1 LANDTPL
8 IDFIPDTQTNIEP
21 SFLTDTNI
29 VTIFQGKARANLFRR
44 PSY

>member
-21 SFLTDTNI
+21 SFFTVTNI
-29 VTIFQGKARANLFRR
+29 VTIFQGKARANLF
-44 PSY
+44 